1 MKPTF
6 IVLTAARSAG
16 RLSPSSSRQD
26 SIVSSW
32 LCLGMILLSS
42 SQSDILIPMKL
53 RATFAVL
60 CSLATLPLLAQ
71 RPLACVSKFVPPKP
85 TGLYCLNAV
94 PVCITDSSGLSGEWV
109 WGCSASGSN
118 VPVPSGGVVQ
128 SPPLQPHIDTPVETM
143 LKVEQLRNL
152 RLRNQQWQNQI
163 NGQQDQAT
171 PLPLLVAFSDSYAAV
186 PMPTGHKKR
195 DQKNWTLWLKQN
207 ILLTGLVSPKW
218 SKQEYDRVHSLVV
231 QQAATGH

>member
-1 MKPTF
+1 
-6 IVLTAARSAG
+6 VA
-16 RLSPSSSRQD
+16 
-26 SIVSSW
+26 
-32 LCLGMILLSS
+32 
-42 SQSDILIPMKL
+42 
-53 RATFAVL
+53 
-60 CSLATLPLLAQ
+60 
-71 RPLACVSKFVPPKP
+71 
-85 TGLYCLNAV
+85 
-94 PVCITDSSGLSGEWV
+94 
-109 WGCSASGSN
+109 
-118 VPVPSGGVVQ
+118 Q

-163 NGQQDQAT
+163 NSPQDQAT
-171 PLPLLVAFSDSYAAV
+171 PLPLLVAHHASFSDSYAAV